1 MYEQSSQKYGVSEV
15 EESCYEAVMRAEE
28 KHAGAVIVMSH
39 GNELAR
45 WVSKYH
51 IAQPI
56 FVLTDNEKI
65 VNQVDGYYRGC
76 RGIMVE
82 KEVKKEDM
90 GSLLKE
96 KGYSVAGAVVVVDDF
111 DKKLEVYEIEA

>member
-28 KHAGAVIVMSH
+28 RHTGAVIVMSH

-76 RGIMVE
+76 RGIVVE

-90 GSLLKE
+90 VSLLKE
-96 KGYSVAGAVVVVDDF
+96 KGYSIAGTVVVVDDF
-111 DKKLEVYEIEA
+111 DKKLEVCEIQA

>member
-76 RGIMVE
+76 RGIMV
-82 KEVKKEDM
+82 KKEDM
-90 GSLLKE
+90 VSLLKE